1 MLDAGY
7 CTESLGSIFFIKLP
21 EFLISSS
28 IQELESSILRA
39 LTTDCGQYL
48 IMKHLFL
55 FRIIAVF
62 FLAAMLAMFF
72 AGCAV
77 KKYPLEK
84 LSASSY
90 PGFTDDMLYDG
101 LEHSILQ
108 SIKYLKQIPSEST
121 FRF

>member
-39 LTTDCGQYL
+39 LTTDCGQHL
-48 IMKHLFL
+48 IMKHSFL
-55 FRIIAVF
+55 YKNIAVIL
-62 FLAAMLAMFF
+62 LATVLALFF